1 MSPAHRPGESLRPG
15 AGQHGV
21 AYLSDPHTWGSE
33 GGWVCPTPGVC
44 SGLCLSLPAHYLG
57 AMGLPWALLAALWAL
72 GAAGAAALRIGAF
85 NIQSFGDS
93 KVLDSDCASV
103 IAQVRRGPG
112 LGPLPLGSAGEP
124 AVRDPAPTVPS
135 PDLGWL

>member
-1 MSPAHRPGESLRPG
+1 M
-15 AGQHGV
+15 
-21 AYLSDPHTWGSE
+21 SDPR
-33 GGWVCPTPGVC
+33 WVLRAVSVPP
-44 SGLCLSLPAHYLG
+44 SHYLG
-57 AMGLPWALLAALWAL
+57 AMGRPRALLTLQWAALWAL

-112 LGPLPLGSAGEP
+112 LGCCLWALRVKLPCVTRPYGPLS
-124 AVRDPAPTVPS
+124 RS
-135 PDLGWL
+135 WLAMTSRSCRRCETRT